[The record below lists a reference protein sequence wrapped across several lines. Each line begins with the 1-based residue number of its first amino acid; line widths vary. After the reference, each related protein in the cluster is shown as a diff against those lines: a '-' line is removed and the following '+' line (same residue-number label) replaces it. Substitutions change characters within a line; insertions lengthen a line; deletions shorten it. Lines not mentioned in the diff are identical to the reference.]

1 MKKNTIQFSLV
12 AIGVLLIF
20 LTYFSYPNI
29 NKTIVTND
37 NKKKD
42 KKVIL
47 KDDDAIN
54 NLFEK
59 VEYKGIYNL
68 DKSFTIKSDTAYIS
82 IEDAA
87 VVRMSSMHAIL
98 DMGNGRIIN
107 ITSDGGSYN
116 KETYDCFFK
125 GNVKATDSETTIN
138 SNNLDLLSSS
148 DTAAIYNDVIITGN
162 NNSIKADRVDY
173 NFNTKF
179 YHVSMY
185 KNKYSNPK
193 VKIKLTQ

>member
-1 MKKNTIQFSLV
+1 MKKNTIQLSLV
-12 AIGVLLIF
+12 AIGGLLIF
-20 LTYFSYPNI
+20 LTYFFYPNI
-29 NKTIVTND
+29 NKTTVAN
-37 NKKKD
+37 NSEKKD
-42 KKVIL
+42 ENVIL
-47 KDDDAIN
+47 KDNDEIN
-54 NLFEK
+54 NIFEK

-82 IEDAA
+82 LEDTA
-87 VVRMSSMHAIL
+87 VVRMLSMHAIL

-125 GNVKATDSETTIN
+125 GNVKATDSETIIS

-148 DTAAIYNDVIITGN
+148 DTAAIYNDVIITGD

-185 KNKYSNPK
+185 KNEYNNPK